1 MSVPKTKLIFVGL
14 LIVAYARAGT
24 NESAAVSEL
33 LANRIAIIER
43 AADNREFAAVTQVAH
58 VRELERQALAVQE
71 AGVVEEGD
79 TEGSVYK
86 KVGAIERNAALLYGI
101 AADNFDKA
109 AANQQ
114 RVAELSSRLGKSVK
128 TRNAQTRAANL
139 KTQADLAIQ
148 LAGAACERAAAAYD
162 KAHEPV
168 EVTAASQQAAVWLE
182 TLASR

>member
-1 MSVPKTKLIFVGL
+1 MRAAKTKLIFVGL
-14 LIVAYARAGT
+14 LIATFARSGT
-24 NESAAVSEL
+24 NETADVSEL

-43 AADNREFAAVTQVAH
+43 AANNREFAAVTQVAH
-58 VRELERQALAVQE
+58 VRELEKQALAVQE

-79 TEGSVYK
+79 TERSIYK
-86 KVGAIERNAALLYGI
+86 KVGAIERTAALLYGV

-114 RVAELSSRLGKSVK
+114 RVAELSARIGKPVK
-128 TRNAQTRAANL
+128 TRNAKACAANL
-139 KTQADLAIQ
+139 KIQADLAIQ
-148 LAGAACERAAAAYD
+148 FAGAACERAAVAYD
-162 KAHEPV
+162 KANEPV